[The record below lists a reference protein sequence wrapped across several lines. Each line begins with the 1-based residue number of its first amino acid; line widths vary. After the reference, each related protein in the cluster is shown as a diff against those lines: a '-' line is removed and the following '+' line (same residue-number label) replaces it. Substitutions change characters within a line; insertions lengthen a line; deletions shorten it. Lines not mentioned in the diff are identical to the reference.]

1 MMVNHDLFKSVELTT
16 GGACEVRKAFYTFLV
31 FHSSITCLRVM
42 KKRSQLITHNIQ
54 MLTHCLWLDLKCA
67 SLKAYERRLGHNF
80 VVLLIQFVSNN

>member
-42 KKRSQLITHNIQ
+42 KKKSQLITHNIQ
-54 MLTHCLWLDLKCA
+54 MLMVRFEMCIPQ
-67 SLKAYERRLGHNF
+67 SLRTSPGSQFCCF
-80 VVLLIQFVSNN
+80 VDPVCV